1 MFPKSSDVTAA
12 GHISSDEPMSA
23 TSSEM
28 SDCPSLQRNW
38 SRQLSHGGPLAT
50 VYEDYSSDSEE
61 ESFSRVNRREVS
73 VEIHSEQMPSSSRT
87 ERVSSDS
94 KESVDEDNRRVVS
107 VEIHS
112 EQIPRSSETESV
124 SSDSDE
130 ETFYKVNSRDVS
142 AETHNEQ
149 MPTSSGT
156 ENVSNKTRTGVDIE
170 LLRIPSSSDRGS
182 RADDEREDESD
193 TEELEK
199 TAESEIMQL
208 PPFRI
213 EPTQARQARAR
224 VSISEDPPT
233 SIPVQMPYSPPQAS
247 APENRPR
254 TGGKPKKLSLPLRQN
269 SASANFRRKLLPQ
282 LSRGSATPTKQVVT
296 LQARRGFKLKL
307 KLPPSNDLQTTVLN

>member
-1 MFPKSSDVTAA
+1 MFPKSSDVTTA
-12 GHISSDEPMSA
+12 GHISSDEPTSA

-61 ESFSRVNRREVS
+61 ESFSRVNRREVT

-87 ERVSSDS
+87 ERVSSNS
-94 KESVDEDNRRVVS
+94 KESVDGDNRRVVS

-112 EQIPRSSETESV
+112 EQMPSSSGTESV
-124 SSDSDE
+124 SSNSDE
-130 ETFYKVNSRDVS
+130 EAFYEVNSRDVS
-142 AETHNEQ
+142 AETHSEQ
-149 MPTSSGT
+149 MPTSSRT
-156 ENVSNKTRTGVDIE
+156 ENVSNKTRTSVDIE

-213 EPTQARQARAR
+213 EPTQARAR

-233 SIPVQMPYSPPQAS
+233 SIPVKMPYSPPQAS
-247 APENRPR
+247 APENRR
-254 TGGKPKKLSLPLRQN
+254 RSGGKPKKLSLPLRQN

-282 LSRGSATPTKQVVT
+282 LSRGSTTPTKQVVT